1 MPASWQPIECINV
14 IQRYFIWAMVGGLC
28 LRRCGSADWPLDSAQ
43 ILVGLALWWRPCPL
57 RGRHTPGRKGQCQPG
72 VESRSGAADHCSQLA
87 LPPMVSYVVRLVTI
101 DHYSEDL
108 HELVSNG
115 TVVSLGTWVILPSVL
130 GILTKWSL
138 DEGRLGVGKPD
149 VKTL

>member
-1 MPASWQPIECINV
+1 
-14 IQRYFIWAMVGGLC
+14 
-28 LRRCGSADWPLDSAQ
+28 
-43 ILVGLALWWRPCPL
+43 
-57 RGRHTPGRKGQCQPG
+57 
-72 VESRSGAADHCSQLA
+72 
-87 LPPMVSYVVRLVTI
+87 MVSYVVRLVTI

-108 HELVSNG
+108 HELASNG